1 MADTITYY
9 PPETRV
15 LPLTLIRRER
25 LLPTSGKVMV
35 KVGDRVPATHVVAQA
50 DVTGEVR
57 IVNIARALRVPPG
70 KAARFLK
77 IKEGDDI
84 KTGGVIAARGVLG
97 GTRATSPV
105 NGFVRR
111 IDKSAGRVLIQVV
124 AKPFELTAYLPG
136 TVTNVTASQ
145 GVTIETTGALI
156 QATVGFGGE
165 SFGVLHMI
173 ASEPTDVLRAKAI
186 DVAAHGAIIV
196 GGAWIDE
203 SALQIAQQLQAKG
216 IIAGSMEG
224 RLLELARS
232 LSFPIILTEGLGKT
246 PMARPIFKLLQSQAG
261 REAALSG
268 ITRTRWG
275 ITRPE
280 IIIPLPAD
288 SKPSMPSSVGT
299 LLSINLRVRVV
310 RGPHQGEVGAVTA
323 LYDQPRKIESGA
335 RAYGAEVNLDGSGK
349 MFVPL
354 TNLEILR

>member
-1 MADTITYY
+1 MTDTVTYY

-15 LPLTLIRRER
+15 MPLTLIRRER
-25 LLPTSGKVMV
+25 LLPTAGKVMV
-35 KVGDRVPATHVVAQA
+35 KVGDRVPATQVVAQA

-77 IKEGDDI
+77 VKEGDDI
-84 KTGGVIAARGVLG
+84 KAGGVLAARGVLG

-105 NGFVRR
+105 NGFISR

-124 AKPFELTAYLPG
+124 AKPFELVAYLPG
-136 TVTNVTASQ
+136 AVTNIVASQ
-145 GVTIETTGALI
+145 GVTIEATGALI
-156 QATVGFGGE
+156 QGTVGFGGE
-165 SFGVLHMI
+165 AFGVLHI
-173 ASEPTDVLRAKAI
+173 VANEPTDVLRAKAI
-186 DVAAHGAIIV
+186 DVSAHGAIIV

-232 LSFPIILTEGLGKT
+232 MPFPIILTEGLGKT
-246 PMARPIFKLLQSQAG
+246 PMARPIFKLLQSQSG

-275 ITRPE
+275 IARPE
-280 IIIPLPAD
+280 ILIPLPAD
-288 SKPSMPSSVGT
+288 SKPVAPPAHGT

-323 LYDQPRKIESGA
+323 LYDQPRRIESGA
-335 RAYGAEVNLDGSGK
+335 RAYGAEVNLDASGK
-349 MFVPL
+349 IFVPL

>member
-1 MADTITYY
+1 MTDTITYY

-15 LPLTLIRRER
+15 MPLTLIRRER

-35 KVGDRVPATHVVAQA
+35 KVGDRVPATQVVAQA

-70 KAARFLK
+70 KAFRFLK
-77 IKEGDDI
+77 VEEGDDI
-84 KTGGVIAARGVLG
+84 KAGGVLAARGVLG

-105 NGFVRR
+105 NGFIKRV
-111 IDKSAGRVLIQVV
+111 DKSAGRVLIQVV
-124 AKPFELTAYLPG
+124 AKPMELSAYLPG
-136 TVTNVTASQ
+136 TVTSIAASQ
-145 GVTIETTGALI
+145 GVTIETMGALI

-165 SFGVLHMI
+165 SFGVLRLV
-173 ASEPTDVLRAKAI
+173 ASEPTEILRAKSI

-203 SALQIAQQLQAKG
+203 SALQLALQLQAKG
-216 IIAGSMEG
+216 VIAGSMEG

-232 LSFPIILTEGLGKT
+232 LPFPIILTEGLGKT
-246 PMARPIFKLLQSQAG
+246 PMARPIFKLLQSQSG
-261 REAALSG
+261 REAAISG

-275 ITRPE
+275 IIRPE
-280 IIIPLPAD
+280 IIIPLPSD
-288 SKPSMPSSVGT
+288 SKQAAPSALGS
-299 LLSINLRVRVV
+299 LLAINLRVRVV

-323 LYDQPRKIESGA
+323 LFDQPRRIESGA
-335 RAYGAEVNLDGSGK
+335 RVYGAEVNLDASAK
-349 MFVPL
+349 VFVPL